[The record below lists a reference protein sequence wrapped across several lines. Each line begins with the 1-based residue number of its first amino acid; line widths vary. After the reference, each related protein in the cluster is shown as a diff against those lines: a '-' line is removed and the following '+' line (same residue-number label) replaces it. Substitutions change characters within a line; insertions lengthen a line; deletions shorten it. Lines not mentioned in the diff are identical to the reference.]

1 MSNLLISK
9 ENAEHYIWGNKCDS
23 WMLVDSENLS
33 IKQELMPV
41 GEREKLHYHEKSQQ
55 FFFILKG
62 EATFYVEEEIFTVT
76 PQRGLL
82 IKPNIKHYIANES
95 NEILEF
101 LVISQPNTSKDRI
114 NI

>member
-9 ENAEHYIWGNKCDS
+9 ENAEHYIWGNKCDC

-41 GEREKLHYHEKSQQ
+41 GEREKLHCHEKSQQ

-62 EATFYVEEEIFTVT
+62 EATFYVEEEIFTVI
-76 PQRGLL
+76 PQKGLL